1 MPRCCKG
8 TISRLRVSSFSL
20 AGDDWLLWAP
30 SRPETS
36 LAHPLLILGPSLACL
51 WLILG
56 TSLARPCL
64 IPCSVLAQHWLAP
77 ASFLAQHGLI
87 TGSTQLN
94 YSSALA
100 LPSTILLGPY
110 STPLIISFVPSKV
123 YFVGLFSGTDQHIPG
138 SELCND
144 TLNYLSLRY
153 MCSCFFDT
161 RALVAPLLCPLCPCL
176 GLPTPSTPSTPSTP
190 ANLLGLI
197 WSIKV
202 PQTVCCWYGGVIL
215 RVCICQLR
223 DSASVR

>member
-1 MPRCCKG
+1 VPRCCKG
-8 TISRLRVSSFSL
+8 TISRPRVSSFLL

-36 LAHPLLILGPSLACL
+36 LAHPLLILGPSLP
-51 WLILG
+51 
-56 TSLARPCL
+56 SLARPCL
-64 IPCSVLAQHWLAP
+64 IPGSALAQHWLAP
-77 ASFLAQHGLI
+77 ASSLAQHGLI

-100 LPSTILLGPY
+100 SPSTILLGPY
-110 STPLIISFVPSKV
+110 STPLIINFVPSKV
-123 YFVGLFSGTDQHIPG
+123 YFVGLFSGADQHIPG

-153 MCSCFFDT
+153 MCSSFFDT
-161 RALVAPLLCPLCPCL
+161 RALVAPLLCLLCPSP
-176 GLPTPSTPSTPSTP
+176 GLPTPSTPCTPSTP

-202 PQTVCCWYGGVIL
+202 PQTVYCWYGGVIL